1 MASIRFLLSDFGID
15 FSVIYL
21 PLTYIFIHQAL
32 PKDCLL
38 LNHTTLII
46 IVTVIVSLLAW
57 QNKALF
63 NRLIFYPPA
72 ITDGQWDRFVTH
84 GFIHADSM
92 HLLFNMFTLYF
103 FGRAIEGLYQPFLG
117 GFGFIAFYILA
128 IIVAMIP
135 SYLKNKNSASY
146 LSLGASGGVSAVL
159 FAYILLAPWD
169 MIYLFAIVPIPAIL
183 FAVAYVAYSI
193 YANKRGGSN
202 INHMAHMWGGAF
214 GVVATI
220 ILEPR
225 ILPHFINAF
234 LSPGF

>member
-1 MASIRFLLSDFGID
+1 M
-15 FSVIYL
+15 
-21 PLTYIFIHQAL
+21 
-32 PKDCLL
+32 
-38 LNHTTLII
+38 II
-46 IVTVIVSLLAW
+46 SLLAW

-72 ITDGQWDRFVTH
+72 ISDGQWDRFVTH

-103 FGRAIEGLYQPFLG
+103 FGRAIEGLYDPFLG
-117 GFGFIAFYILA
+117 GYGFIAFYILA

-135 SYLKNKNSASY
+135 SYLKNKDSASY

-183 FAVAYVAYSI
+183 FAIAYIAYSI
-193 YANKRGGSN
+193 YANNRGGSN

-220 ILEPR
+220 ILEPQ
-225 ILPHFINAF
+225 ILPHFINAL
-234 LSPGF
+234 LSPSF

>member
-1 MASIRFLLSDFGID
+1 MKFYASLWAFDTI
-15 FSVIYL
+15 VN
-21 PLTYIFIHQAL
+21 QAW
-32 PKDCLL
+32 PKDCALFD
-38 LNHTTLII
+38 HTTLII
-46 IVTVIVSLLAW
+46 IITVIISLLAW

-72 ITDGQWDRFVTH
+72 VSKGQWDRFITH

-103 FGRAIEGLYQPFLG
+103 FGRAIEGLYKPFLAG
-117 GFGFIAFYILA
+117 YGFVVFYVLA

-135 SYLKNKNSASY
+135 SYIKHKDSASY

-159 FAYILLAPWD
+159 FAFILLAPWD

-193 YANKRGGSN
+193 YADRRGGSN
-202 INHMAHMWGGAF
+202 INHMAYMWGGAF
-214 GVVATI
+214 GVIATI
-220 ILEPR
+220 ALQPQ
-225 ILPHFINAF
+225 ILPHFINAL
-234 LSPGF
+234 LSPSF